1 MAGATYKIGPGMEI
15 FGQYNYRD
23 AGSTKMRLDL
33 LPADL
38 NAKSKQSIFSLGLRI
53 PIGGGE

>member
-1 MAGATYKIGPGMEI
+1 MAGATYKISPNFEV

-23 AGSTKMRLDL
+23 AGSTKLELDL

-38 NAKSKQSIFSLGLRI
+38 DAKSKQSIFSLGLRI
-53 PIGGGE
+53 PFGGGE